1 MKRNL
6 LKSLTNNLG
15 FKILAVIFA
24 FTLWLVV
31 YNIEDPTKTKTF
43 STNVTVE
50 NADAVTEL
58 NKCYEVVDGSN
69 FVSFSV
75 TAKRSVLDNMEDSDF
90 TAVADM
96 SKLVIGEDGKSAAVP
111 IDISTSNK
119 YSSSV
124 KFNGSTKFMNV
135 NLENLQSKQFVV
147 SASTVGT
154 VAEGYA
160 LGNVTISNPNVLKVS
175 GPESIVSQI
184 ASVIATIDVDGM
196 SMNITDN
203 VVPVLYDSD
212 GNEIDTTKLKLSN
225 TTVTISAEILGTKTV
240 DLVFN
245 TSGTPG
251 EGATVE
257 SITSDPD
264 SVTIKGTASALN
276 SVTSIEVPASVIDVT
291 NALEDVS
298 TTVDITEYLPDG
310 ISLVDSKQA
319 SVKVTAAIRAEST
332 RKLEVSADNISM
344 SGLGSDYTAKLDRQ
358 TVEVTVT
365 GEMKEVQ
372 GIDAS
377 QITGKID
384 LSGLTEGTHT
394 VAVDLSLDK
403 DTYKYDTVNV
413 SVTIAKK
420 ADSSGSTN
428 SGAAGATD
436 SAISSGTSGSGSTTG
451 SSEADDNNNN
461 SNNNSETTTDQ

>member
-24 FTLWLVV
+24 FALWLVV

-96 SKLVIGEDGKSAAVP
+96 SKLVIGEDGKSAVVP

-135 NLENLQSKQFVV
+135 NLEDLQSKQFVV
-147 SASTVGT
+147 SAGTVGT

-184 ASVIATIDVDGM
+184 ASVVATIDVDGM

-212 GNEIDTTKLKLSN
+212 GNEIDTTKLTLSN

-240 DLVFN
+240 DLVFS

-257 SITSDPD
+257 GVTSDPA
-264 SVTIKGTASALN
+264 SITIKGTASALN
-276 SVTSIEVPASVIDVT
+276 SVSSIEVPASVIDVS
-291 NALEDVS
+291 NAVDDIS

-310 ISLVDSKQA
+310 VSLVDSKQA
-319 SVKVTAAIRAEST
+319 SVKVSVSIRAEST
-332 RKLEVSADNISM
+332 RELEISADNITL
-344 SGLGSDYTAKLDRQ
+344 SGLGSDYTAKLDSQ
-358 TVEVTVT
+358 TVEVAVT
-365 GEMKEVQ
+365 GEMKAVQ
-372 GIDAS
+372 GIEAA
-377 QITGKID
+377 QITGKAD
-384 LSGLTEGTHT
+384 LTGLTEGTHT
-394 VAVDLSLDK
+394 VAVELSIDK

-413 SVTIAKK
+413 SVTITKK
-420 ADSSGSTN
+420 KTADTGSGSTN
-428 SGAAGATD
+428 SGTAGTTD
-436 SAISSGTSGSGSTTG
+436 SAISSGISGTGNTG
-451 SSEADDNNNN
+451 SSETGD
-461 SNNNSETTTDQ
+461 SNNNSDTSTDQ